1 MVQPCQPLRSR
12 RDARTSTSDSGS
24 SQGFNTSQPFPRR
37 QLRRHVGLVRELG
50 LVEPQDGGGVA
61 GLYFSGQ
68 GVDIDVVPLHR
79 HPFERS
85 GIGGGVGRPV
95 VQPRDFRAR
104 LGKRE
109 DFIFVVGRPAKTT
122 FALRGHDRLDWV
134 SKQTGYVSEYDYGGG
149 DDEWGMHS
157 GGAMCVL
164 TPA

>member
-1 MVQPCQPLRSR
+1 M
-12 RDARTSTSDSGS
+12 
-24 SQGFNTSQPFPRR
+24 
-37 QLRRHVGLVRELG
+37 
-50 LVEPQDGGGVA
+50 A

-109 DFIFVVGRPAKTT
+109 DFILIADRPAKTA
-122 FALRGHDRLDWV
+122 FALWGHVCLDRV
-134 SKQTGYVSEYDYGGG
+134 SKQTGDISKYDDGGG
-149 DDEWGMHS
+149 DDEWGIHS